1 MAKKIVKRRKI
12 RLFNF
17 LLVLLVLLG
26 LFFAVYQII
35 EMPIKNIIIKNTTYL
50 NDDYIIE
57 LADIK
62 DYPSFILMNSHS
74 REKKVSKSKYIDSCN
89 IKIVYKQ

>member
-35 EMPIKNIIIKNTTYL
+35 EMPIKNIIIKNTTYYQHTL
-50 NDDYIIE
+50 PVIHLINY
-57 LADIK
+57 
-62 DYPSFILMNSHS
+62 Y
-74 REKKVSKSKYIDSCN
+74 
-89 IKIVYKQ
+89 

>member
-57 LADIK
+57 LAEIK
-62 DYPSFILMNSHS
+62 DYPSFFLTRSNLIK
-74 REKKVSKSKYIDSCN
+74 EKLEKSPYI
-89 IKIVYKQ
+89 KKAIVKK